1 MGKFTIKAPVTFTG
15 SGWGLAFV
23 EGVAQTDDAYLA
35 HKLRQ
40 KGYTVTEA
48 AAAAYIC
55 PVCQK
60 LYKSEKGLKDHMA
73 KEHPDYTPDGTGE

>member
-35 HKLRQ
+35 RKLRQ
-40 KGYTVTEA
+40 KGYTVTEEA
-48 AAAAYIC
+48 AAAEFIC
-55 PVCQK
+55 PACGK
-60 LYKSEKGLKDHMA
+60 AYKSEKGLRDHLA
-73 KEHPDYTPDGTGE
+73 KEHPDFKPEE